1 MQIAIF
7 FPVSLKKKMAEQAV
21 EFPMIWYALTPM
33 WRHNGTDIFIYVYCL
48 RASTD
53 SAVQRQLAI
62 HHAI

>member
-7 FPVSLKKKMAEQAV
+7 FLVSLKKTAEQAV

-33 WRHNGTDIFIYVYCL
+33 WRHNGSDIFIYVYRL

-53 SAVQRQLAI
+53 SANWLYI
-62 HHAI
+62 MLYKS